1 MYNNVK
7 ERSKSR
13 KFVNWVTVWAFIF
26 ACIAFNLY
34 IDNRQT
40 LVKKNQ
46 YRAQYEA
53 ESQRADSLYRETI
66 RLEQHLQKMQTST
79 VQRTSTRPVDQPDKF
94 LITSEL

>member
-1 MYNNVK
+1 MYNNANNTG
-7 ERSKSR
+7 KSR
-13 KFVNWVTVWAFIF
+13 KFVNWVTVWGFIF

-66 RLEQHLQKMQTST
+66 RLEQHLQKVGTST
-79 VQRTSTRPVDQPDKF
+79 VQRTSIRPADQSNKS
-94 LITSEL
+94 LISIEL